1 MIDFDKL
8 NEGLNNLRGYE
19 FELAETQERTAG
31 NSAFEMS
38 LSKSFQARLAAMAL
52 KVPVDEIKALPV
64 RDYMKVCLHVSN
76 FLFVTSD
83 SATPS
88 TNSEVSSLT

>member
-19 FELAETQERTAG
+19 FELAETQERAAG
-31 NSAFEMS
+31 NTFAD
-38 LSKSFQARLAAMAL
+38 LSFTKGFQARLAAMAL
-52 KVPVDEIKALPV
+52 KIPADEIKALPLKEFV
-64 RDYMKVCLHVSN
+64 KVCGAVFN
-76 FLFVTSD
+76 FLFVPSD

-88 TNSEVSSLT
+88 TNSEVSSSI

>member
-19 FELAETQERTAG
+19 FEMAETQERASG
-31 NSAFEMS
+31 NTFAD
-38 LSKSFQARLAAMAL
+38 LSFTKGFQARLASMAL
-52 KVPVDEIKALPV
+52 KIPVDEIKALPLREYTRTCGAV
-64 RDYMKVCLHVSN
+64 FN
-76 FLFVTSD
+76 FLYSPSE

-88 TNSEVSSLT
+88 TNSEVSSST